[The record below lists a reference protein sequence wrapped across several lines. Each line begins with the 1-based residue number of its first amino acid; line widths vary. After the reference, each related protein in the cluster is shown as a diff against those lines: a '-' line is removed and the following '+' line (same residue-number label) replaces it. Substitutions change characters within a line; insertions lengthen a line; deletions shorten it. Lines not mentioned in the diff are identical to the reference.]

1 MNRVSKSY
9 DDIRASL
16 LSTPAAII
24 IIIRLAVHPPAY
36 GARLFGALGYSSGS
50 AGDGIIKT

>member
-1 MNRVSKSY
+1 MKRVSKSY
-9 DDIRASL
+9 D
-16 LSTPAAII
+16 AAAAVI